1 MLNALRLS
9 QMKFSPLT
17 GIFSFHPVTK
27 TMNELACIRETI
39 ERITALEVYDY
50 FEHDRISQGDLIS

>member
-1 MLNALRLS
+1 MS
-9 QMKFSPLT
+9 QIKFSPLA

-39 ERITALEVYDY
+39 ERIIITALDVYDY
-50 FEHDRISQGDLIS
+50 FEHDRIFQGDLIS

>member
-1 MLNALRLS
+1 MS
-9 QMKFSPLT
+9 QIKFSPLA